1 MQKAFQMEFCSRSH
15 RGRVKRKNEDTV
27 EVRDDRRMVVI
38 ADGIGGRRFGEVA
51 SQLAVDA
58 SLEYLCNSESLPE
71 KPLRELANAI
81 KFANEAIIAVQEN
94 EEKYRKMGSTLTCW
108 WQAGRQLHF
117 SWVGDSRIYLLRPT
131 ANSIE
136 MLTRDH
142 TLDRANIDA
151 KWAPNLY
158 KRAPS
163 ILTQHVG
170 SILLLKP
177 DTGSV
182 ELKDGDI
189 VLACTDGLTNRVDD
203 ALILDYAQT
212 HSADLQALGDQ
223 LLDRALDCGGQDNIT
238 LVLARVGG

>member
-1 MQKAFQMEFCSRSH
+1 MEFCSRSH

-27 EVRDDRRMVVI
+27 EVREDSRLVVI
-38 ADGIGGRRFGEVA
+38 ADGIGGRHFGEVA

-58 SLEYLCNSESLPE
+58 SLEYLSSSQSLKE
-71 KPLRELANAI
+71 KPINELSNAI
-81 KFANEAIIAVQEN
+81 KFANEAIIAVQAN
-94 EEKYRKMGSTLTCW
+94 DLKYQKMGSTLTCLW
-108 WQAGRQLHF
+108 LDHRRLHF
-117 SWVGDSRIYLLRPT
+117 SWVGDSRVYLLKAM
-131 ANSIE
+131 ANSIQ

-142 TLDRANIDA
+142 TLNRANIDA

-182 ELKDGDI
+182 DLEPGDV
-189 VLACTDGLTNRVDD
+189 VLACTDGLTNRITDD
-203 ALILDYAQT
+203 LILEYALT
-212 HSADLQALGDQ
+212 HCDDLHALGDK
-223 LLDRALDCGGQDNIT
+223 LLDCALDCGGQDNIT
-238 LVLARVGG
+238 FVLAQIVSD